1 MYGVESMFIVC
12 SVNVSELSLAGS
24 GKKNKVEIID
34 QTTLYKPKI
43 NSIIHVHVQLHV
55 SARRK

>member
-1 MYGVESMFIVC
+1 MYGAESMFIVC

-24 GKKNKVEIID
+24 GKKNKTEIID

-43 NSIIHVHVQLHV
+43 NSIIHVQLHV